1 MTSISFITIG
11 NELLKGTIV
20 NTNASDAGLI
30 LRKYGYALDRVI
42 MIADT
47 EEAIRE
53 AIEKEMAMHDIVLVS
68 GGLGP
73 TKDDVTKYTLAKIF
87 ESDWVMHAPTLAHL
101 EARYASEGIGL
112 NDLTRL
118 QAKVPSI
125 CEVVPNALGTAPAMA
140 FQREGS
146 WLFAM
151 PGVPYEMRHILEHE
165 IVPRLQTSYPTAH
178 LVRHIFRLA
187 DIPESHAAQR
197 METIE
202 EGFDPMIQIAYLP
215 REDGIWLELTASG
228 PRDTQQHIEE
238 VMTQA
243 VKAVRVLF
251 EDKAYAEGDATI
263 PVLVRDFFQEKK
275 LTLAVAESI
284 TGGGIAAR
292 LVEASG
298 SSDYL
303 KGGVTAYSTQIKI
316 EQLGVDPALIEAE
329 GIVSEAV
336 ALAMAEGVRKLLKA
350 DIGLATTGWVEKNE
364 KIPAQVWIGLKGKD
378 LEASRWA
385 KLRYRR
391 KINLNRASFYALQLC
406 LKKVMNHF

>member
-1 MTSISFITIG
+1 
-11 NELLKGTIV
+11 
-20 NTNASDAGLI
+20 
-30 LRKYGYALDRVI
+30 
-42 MIADT
+42 
-47 EEAIRE
+47 
-53 AIEKEMAMHDIVLVS
+53 
-68 GGLGP
+68 
-73 TKDDVTKYTLAKIF
+73 
-87 ESDWVMHAPTLAHL
+87 
-101 EARYASEGIGL
+101 
-112 NDLTRL
+112 
-118 QAKVPSI
+118 
-125 CEVVPNALGTAPAMA
+125 
-140 FQREGS
+140 
-146 WLFAM
+146 
-151 PGVPYEMRHILEHE
+151 
-165 IVPRLQTSYPTAH
+165 
-178 LVRHIFRLA
+178 
-187 DIPESHAAQR
+187 
-197 METIE
+197 
-202 EGFDPMIQIAYLP
+202 
-215 REDGIWLELTASG
+215 
-228 PRDTQQHIEE
+228 
-238 VMTQA
+238 MTQA

-263 PVLVRDFFQEKK
+263 PVLVRDFFREKK

-303 KGGVTAYSTQIKI
+303 KGGVTAYSTQVKI

-350 DIGLATTGWVEKNE
+350 DIGLATTGWVEKKE
-364 KIPAQVWIGLKGKD
+364 EIPAQIWIGLKGKD